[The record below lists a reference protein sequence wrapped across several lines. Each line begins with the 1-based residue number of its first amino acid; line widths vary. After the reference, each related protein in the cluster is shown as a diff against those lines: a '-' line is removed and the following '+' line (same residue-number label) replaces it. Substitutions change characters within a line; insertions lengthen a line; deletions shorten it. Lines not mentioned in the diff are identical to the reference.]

1 MTDFMSPGIISD
13 AIRTVFTFFDTI
25 FFWLLQGV
33 YQVFFNVSTAE
44 LFSNALIRDF
54 YYRCQLVIGVFML
67 FKLSVTIL
75 EGIMDPAR
83 ITDKKA
89 GAGKIISRIITSL
102 VILALITPINIPS
115 PQNKWERQVNN
126 NGLLFGALYSLQERI
141 LSNNTIGKLVLGTTD
156 GVTDADEQGQTLSE
170 SANQFAGQILR
181 GFFRINV
188 VPEPD
193 DGYDVETGQDPEV
206 NKDYRFCDFTEKQEQ
221 FYNTATPAELLSAVN
236 DTCEI
241 DSNSSWV
248 QELGEKI
255 SSILFGKETYYR
267 YSYSPLAGIVALIIS
282 VILILYTIDV
292 AIRALKLAI
301 LRLIAPIPIISHMSI
316 SAKEGKGEDA
326 FSSWVRSLTSTYLEL
341 FIRLAIMYFVI
352 YLIHDM
358 IENGIVINTG
368 TGIVGMLSFVFIVI
382 GIFIFARQA
391 PKFIEHSLGM
401 KGSAGAIG
409 ATIAAAGIGS
419 LRGGGDRN
427 AVLDSMREAS
437 RTVQNG
443 GKDPGPGLLKT
454 YRDNQVKK
462 INDKASKLMQ
472 DEYYKRGLDIDN
484 QDQANA
490 PSYPWYSKEKKFLGF
505 KRGAD
510 VASAQAAITGVKNNI
525 ERYSANWATHERA
538 TGRGTTVR
546 GGSEFHTRTDAY
558 PIPTPKGQPGTPP
571 SGNTE
576 ALISARSRMNDSSL
590 SIEER
595 ESARKEATRLSN
607 GFNNSLGNDE
617 AGGTGYIAG
626 QAAQS
631 NTNTSTPSPNV
642 APDRPY
648 DIGPGPGPGPGPGGP
663 PPGF

>member
-170 SANQFAGQILR
+170 SAKQFAGKILR

-206 NKDYRFCDFTEKQEQ
+206 NKDYRFCDFTEEQEQ

-241 DSNSSWV
+241 DSNSSWF

-267 YSYSPLAGIVALIIS
+267 YSYSPIAGIVALIIS

-352 YLIHDM
+352 YLINDM
-358 IENGIVINTG
+358 IANGIVINTG

>member
-170 SANQFAGQILR
+170 SAKQFAGKILR

-206 NKDYRFCDFTEKQEQ
+206 NKDYRFCDFTEEQEQ

-241 DSNSSWV
+241 DSNSSWF

-267 YSYSPLAGIVALIIS
+267 YSYSPIAGIVALIIS

-352 YLIHDM
+352 YLINDM
-358 IENGIVINTG
+358 IANGIVINTG
-368 TGIVGMLSFVFIVI
+368 TGMVGILSFVFIVI
-382 GIFIFARQA
+382 GIFIFARMA
-391 PKFIEHSLGM
+391 PRFIENSLGI
-401 KGSAGAIG
+401 KGMGGSIGLAMGLSAAGALRAGGTFGDAFNAARDSVDTNVNAYNSGKAAPRFGDSYNSGRDLAAKMITGDDKMTYQQMMRGRRILSSEGITPNIAKDYKNDMKLQSSILQGMEDAKKVG
-409 ATIAAAGIGS
+409 ATNGAYT
-419 LRGGGDRN
+419 
-427 AVLDSMREAS
+427 VYYQDS
-437 RTVQNG
+437 N
-443 GKDPGPGLLKT
+443 
-454 YRDNQVKK
+454 
-462 INDKASKLMQ
+462 
-472 DEYYKRGLDIDN
+472 
-484 QDQANA
+484 
-490 PSYPWYSKEKKFLGF
+490 
-505 KRGAD
+505 
-510 VASAQAAITGVKNNI
+510 
-525 ERYSANWATHERA
+525 
-538 TGRGTTVR
+538 GTTVSKQVR
-546 GGSEFHTRTDAY
+546 EDEFDRKLAEQRAYAAASESAY
-558 PIPTPKGQPGTPP
+558 NDIASEQKRFGQTVGYREKAKGRRQPYT
-571 SGNTE
+571 
-576 ALISARSRMNDSSL
+576 SARRQDRAVPQARENYHDNRA
-590 SIEER
+590 IEFNGNNGVDPVIGD
-595 ESARKEATRLSN
+595 RL
-607 GFNNSLGNDE
+607 
-617 AGGTGYIAG
+617 
-626 QAAQS
+626 
-631 NTNTSTPSPNV
+631 
-642 APDRPY
+642 
-648 DIGPGPGPGPGPGGP
+648 
-663 PPGF
+663 